1 MPMQLFVGP
10 KADSGMNRTVSGCA
24 MAGPSYLPAID
35 ALAGSALRGERI
47 RD

>member
-1 MPMQLFVGP
+1 
-10 KADSGMNRTVSGCA
+10 